1 MADANSAQAIN
12 QVKCIVGMCDFFDNP
27 SIRRAIDQSV
37 PVSMPPEAG
46 ALGFDIPLWVG
57 LGMVGLWAALDAH
70 AERAGLQSKCSTCG
84 RKCIV
89 AAYTTKLQGAERQ
102 AFAELE
108 DLRHLYAHNYAG
120 VADEKYFDRRSR
132 HVLKTRRSRGIDRRR
147 DIRWVAS
154 VPKGWQHSTGP
165 HSFEPEIP
173 SFEPAIRSQPE
184 RPSEV
189 RACGAKR
196 ARALSVRD
204 VQ

>member
-12 QVKCIVGMCDFFDNP
+12 QVKCIVAMCDFFDNP
-27 SIRRAIDQSV
+27 SIRNAIDQSV

-89 AAYTTKLQGAERQ
+89 AAYATKLQGAERQ

-132 HVLKTRRSRGIDRRR
+132 HVLKPGARMELI
-147 DIRWVAS
+147 
-154 VPKGWQHSTGP
+154 
-165 HSFEPEIP
+165 
-173 SFEPAIRSQPE
+173 
-184 RPSEV
+184 
-189 RACGAKR
+189 CGAIFDGWRLCRKDDS
-196 ARALSVRD
+196 ARPDLTRSNPPYTVNSPRLNPQYALNLSDLRKYSHTVQSVLWRFP
-204 VQ
+204 

>member
-89 AAYTTKLQGAERQ
+89 AAYTTKLQGAECQ

-120 VADEKYFDRRSR
+120 EADDEYF
-132 HVLKTRRSRGIDRRR
+132 KRRR
-147 DIRWVAS
+147 HIILKR
-154 VPKGWQHSTGP
+154 G
-165 HSFEPEIP
+165 
-173 SFEPAIRSQPE
+173 
-184 RPSEV
+184 V
-189 RACGAKR
+189 RVQLSCGAIFDGWRLCRKDDS
-196 ARALSVRD
+196 ARPDLTRSNPPYTVNSPRLSPQYALNLSDLRKYSHTVQSVLGRFP
-204 VQ
+204 

>member
-27 SIRRAIDQSV
+27 SIRNAIDQSV

-70 AERAGLQSKCSTCG
+70 AERAGLQSKCSHCG

-89 AAYTTKLQGAERQ
+89 SAYTPKLHGAERQ

-108 DLRHLYAHNYAG
+108 DRRHLYAHSYAG

-132 HVLKTRRSRGIDRRR
+132 HVLKPGARVELIGGAIFDGWRLCRKDGSARPDVTRSN
-147 DIRWVAS
+147 
-154 VPKGWQHSTGP
+154 PKSPRLSPQY
-165 HSFEPEIP
+165 
-173 SFEPAIRSQPE
+173 
-184 RPSEV
+184 
-189 RACGAKR
+189 
-196 ARALSVRD
+196 ALNLSDLRKYAHT
-204 VQ
+204 VQNVLGRFP